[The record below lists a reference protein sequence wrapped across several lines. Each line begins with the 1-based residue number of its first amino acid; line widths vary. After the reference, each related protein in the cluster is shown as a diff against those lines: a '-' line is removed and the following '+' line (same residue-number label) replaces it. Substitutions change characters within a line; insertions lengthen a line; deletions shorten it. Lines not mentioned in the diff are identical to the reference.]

1 MENPCGGIRPYERA
15 EKTRY
20 NSVSTAM
27 RLFLCASYR
36 EGIQAAKSALG
47 EGAVMVLPAG
57 AARATAGAGETYDWY
72 AFLRALTEIAPVV
85 QPTPEMVA
93 LLGEACERTLTPESY
108 FGKVR
113 LSPRFHSAL
122 AHSLCRWSMDGLTP
136 NLLEQGAD
144 AVLQQHAA
152 LAELDDDA
160 LREEWTRKT
169 RELSQLWR
177 AWQAALTEAGL
188 IEPIRG
194 WQILLDALPAH
205 AAQPLVIA
213 GFTELTA
220 MDCAALRIL
229 DARTPIAL
237 VALHDDAHPDAY
249 RPTARLA
256 AILRAAGTPLQ
267 EVFVPPTLLAPPQM
281 TILDTPNPLYEVET
295 VAREI
300 LKLQQEGVALDEIAL
315 LVRQPDALAET
326 LAVIFARYEIPLQG
340 EVGLPLERS
349 WRVRWL
355 MDGIRLLMGVGV
367 GADWLHWLEH
377 PAHRLD
383 YATLRPL
390 HRLRR
395 HQSARSWL
403 DAALTRAEDPNL
415 HRLLQRLHEWRQG
428 LPASLPQVARRL
440 ILHLGAPT
448 QESDL
453 AELLQ
458 LVDAYARQ
466 WRRRSAPEATNLLER
481 LVSGARYTH
490 RLGTSG
496 VRLLPMEHADL
507 VETQVAFALQV
518 LEGTLPR
525 RCPDDPFLREGERNA
540 LNAAL
545 GAQGVWLPTRAD
557 AQAAEPMLFQ
567 RILHSARER
576 LYFSY
581 PRTQGGDSD
590 ALPSFYLETLKARL
604 GDAVRTRFYSLE
616 AITPAPE
623 DALHPY
629 DQSLREP
636 TPYTEPPPIL
646 RHPDHRARLADL
658 ERPFSVTEL
667 ETLLR
672 CPFEHFARYVL
683 RLRSLARELSLR
695 EVGSL
700 THATL
705 CRAVRQRPRS
715 HDPREWVQQLVE
727 HLQALLAERAPDL
740 PDWQVEVLRALAQRL
755 ARRFGWREPRYL
767 QQFGLEPH
775 ACEWAF
781 GSATDDEDERAIAE
795 PLHNQQ
801 QPRRVVYRLGN
812 GREIA
817 LCGVIDRIDLSP
829 QRDVAL
835 VLDYKLGSAPARSD
849 FLDGRAVQG
858 LLYVHA
864 VRSLMPNA
872 QVVLAYDRL
881 KAGKRVRFVP
891 NETQLVQRFNRGNWE
906 DNGCV
911 VLLTQGQWRQAENR
925 LRQLLTQA
933 IEGLR
938 HAAIAPT
945 PGDHCRRCA
954 FADLCRTAQR

>member
-1 MENPCGGIRPYERA
+1 M
-15 EKTRY
+15 
-20 NSVSTAM
+20 
-27 RLFLCASYR
+27 
-36 EGIQAAKSALG
+36 
-47 EGAVMVLPAG
+47 MVLPAG
-57 AARATAGAGETYDWY
+57 AARAMAGAGETHDWY
-72 AFLRALTEIAPVV
+72 AFLRALTGIAPVV

-93 LLGEACERTLTPESY
+93 LLGEACERTLIPASY

-122 AHSLCRWSMDGLTP
+122 AHSLCHWSMDGLTP
-136 NLLEQGAD
+136 DLLEQGAD

-169 RELSQLWR
+169 RELASLWR

-188 IEPIRG
+188 MEPIRG
-194 WQILLDALPAH
+194 WQILLDALPAR
-205 AAQPLVIA
+205 AAPPLVMA

-256 AILRAAGTPLQ
+256 AILRAADMPLQ
-267 EVFVPPTLLAPPQM
+267 EILIPAAPVAPPQM

-355 MDGIRLLMGVGV
+355 MDGVRVLMGVGV

-403 DAALTRAEDPNL
+403 DAALTRAADPNL

-440 ILHLGAPT
+440 IQHLGTPT

-453 AELLQ
+453 AEWLQ
-458 LVDAYARQ
+458 LIDAYARQ
-466 WRRRSAPEATNLLER
+466 WRRLSAPEATNLLER
-481 LVSGARYTH
+481 LVSGARSMH

-525 RCPDDPFLREGERNA
+525 RCPDDPFLREAERNA

-545 GAQGVWLPTRAD
+545 GAQGVCLPTRAD

-567 RILHSARER
+567 RILHSAREQ
-576 LYFSY
+576 LFFSY

-590 ALPSFYLETLKARL
+590 SLPSFYLETLKARL

-636 TPYTEPPPIL
+636 TPYAEPPPIL

-683 RLRSLARELSLR
+683 RLRPLVRELSLR
-695 EVGSL
+695 EVGSV

-715 HDPREWVQQLVE
+715 HDPQEWVQRLVE

-781 GSATDDEDERAIAE
+781 GSATDDEDERTIAE

-829 QRDVAL
+829 QRDLAL
-835 VLDYKLGSAPARSD
+835 VLDYKLGTAPRAKD
-849 FLDGRAVQG
+849 LTEGRAVQG

-864 VRSLMPNA
+864 VRSLLPNA

-925 LRQLLTQA
+925 LRHLLTQA
-933 IEGLR
+933 IDGLR
-938 HAAIAPT
+938 HATIAPT

>member
-1 MENPCGGIRPYERA
+1 
-15 EKTRY
+15 
-20 NSVSTAM
+20 M

-36 EGIQAAKSALG
+36 EGIQAAKSVLG
-47 EGAVMVLPAG
+47 NGAAMVLPAG
-57 AARATAGAGETYDWY
+57 AARLMTGAGETYDWY
-72 AFLRALTEIAPVV
+72 AFLRGLTGIAPIV
-85 QPTPEMVA
+85 QPSPEMVA
-93 LLGEACERTLTPESY
+93 LLGEVCERALTPHDY

-113 LSPRFHSAL
+113 RSPRFHSAL
-122 AHSLCRWSMDGLTP
+122 AHGFCRWSMDGLTP
-136 NLLEQGAD
+136 DRLEQGAQV
-144 AVLQQHAA
+144 VLEQHAA
-152 LAELDDDA
+152 LAELDDNT
-160 LREEWTRKT
+160 LRDEWAHKT
-169 RELSQLWR
+169 RELARLWR
-177 AWQAALTEAGL
+177 DWQATLTGAGL
-188 IEPIRG
+188 VEPIRS
-194 WQILLDALPAH
+194 WQLLLDALPNHH
-205 AAQPLVIA
+205 APPFLLV
-213 GFTELTA
+213 GFVELSV
-220 MDCAALRIL
+220 MDLAALRIL
-229 DARTPIAL
+229 DARTQVAM

-249 RPTARLA
+249 RPTERL
-256 AILRAAGTPLQ
+256 IRMLRAAGIPLE
-267 EVFVPPTLLAPPQM
+267 EVPLPSATAAPPQM

-300 LKLQQEGVALDEIAL
+300 LKLQRAGVALDEIAL

-326 LAVIFARYEIPLQG
+326 LAVIFARYDIPLQG

-355 MDGIRLLMGVGV
+355 MDGVRLLMGVGV

-383 YATLRPL
+383 YTTLRSL
-390 HRLRR
+390 HALRR
-395 HQSARSWL
+395 HQPARSWL
-403 DAALTRAEDPNL
+403 DAALTRAADPTL
-415 HRLLQRLHEWRQG
+415 HRLLQQLHELRQG
-428 LPASLPQVARRL
+428 LPANLPQVARRL
-440 ILHLGAPT
+440 ITLLGTPT

-453 AELLQ
+453 TEWLQ

-466 WRRRSAPEATNLLER
+466 WPRLSLADAVNLLER
-481 LVSGARYTH
+481 VVRGARYTH
-490 RLGTSG
+490 RLGNSG

-507 VETQVAFALQV
+507 VGAQVAFALQV
-518 LEGTLPR
+518 LEGVLPR
-525 RCPDDPFLREGERNA
+525 RCPDDPFLREAERNA

-545 GAQGVWLPTRAD
+545 GAQGVYLPTRAD

-567 RILHSARER
+567 RVLHTAREQ

-590 ALPSFYLETLKARL
+590 ALPSFYLETLKAQYRN
-604 GDAVRTRFYSLE
+604 AVHTRFYRLE
-616 AITPAPE
+616 DITPAPE
-623 DALHPY
+623 DALHAY
-629 DQSLREP
+629 DQSLCEP
-636 TPYTEPPPIL
+636 TAYAEPPPIL

-658 ERPFSVTEL
+658 SRPFSVTEL

-672 CPFEHFARYVL
+672 CPFEHFARYGL
-683 RLRSLARELSLR
+683 RLRPLVRELSLR

-715 HDPREWVQQLVE
+715 HNPHEWVQRLVE
-727 HLQALLAERAPDL
+727 HLQELLAERAPDL
-740 PDWQVEVLRALAQRL
+740 PDWQIAVLRALAQRL

-767 QQFGLEPH
+767 QQFGLEPR

-781 GSATDDEDERAIAE
+781 GSAVDDEDERALAE

-801 QPRRVVYRLGN
+801 QPRRVVYPLAN
-812 GREIA
+812 GQQIA

-829 QRDVAL
+829 QRDIAL
-835 VLDYKLGSAPARSD
+835 VLDYKLGSAPSSTD
-849 FLDGRAVQG
+849 FREGRVVQG

-864 VRSLMPNA
+864 VRNFLPNA

-891 NETQLVQRFNRGNWE
+891 HTTQLVQRFKKDDWE
-906 DNGCV
+906 DNGCCV
-911 VLLTQGQWRQAENR
+911 PIPTNQWRQAEGK

-938 HAAIAPT
+938 QAQIAPT

-954 FADLCRTAQR
+954 FADLCRMAQR

>member
-1 MENPCGGIRPYERA
+1 
-15 EKTRY
+15 
-20 NSVSTAM
+20 
-27 RLFLCASYR
+27 
-36 EGIQAAKSALG
+36 
-47 EGAVMVLPAG
+47 
-57 AARATAGAGETYDWY
+57 
-72 AFLRALTEIAPVV
+72 
-85 QPTPEMVA
+85 
-93 LLGEACERTLTPESY
+93 
-108 FGKVR
+108 
-113 LSPRFHSAL
+113 
-122 AHSLCRWSMDGLTP
+122 
-136 NLLEQGAD
+136 
-144 AVLQQHAA
+144 
-152 LAELDDDA
+152 
-160 LREEWTRKT
+160 
-169 RELSQLWR
+169 
-177 AWQAALTEAGL
+177 
-188 IEPIRG
+188 
-194 WQILLDALPAH
+194 
-205 AAQPLVIA
+205 
-213 GFTELTA
+213 
-220 MDCAALRIL
+220 
-229 DARTPIAL
+229 
-237 VALHDDAHPDAY
+237 
-249 RPTARLA
+249 
-256 AILRAAGTPLQ
+256 
-267 EVFVPPTLLAPPQM
+267 
-281 TILDTPNPLYEVET
+281 
-295 VAREI
+295 
-300 LKLQQEGVALDEIAL
+300 
-315 LVRQPDALAET
+315 
-326 LAVIFARYEIPLQG
+326 
-340 EVGLPLERS
+340 
-349 WRVRWL
+349 
-355 MDGIRLLMGVGV
+355 
-367 GADWLHWLEH
+367 
-377 PAHRLD
+377 
-383 YATLRPL
+383 
-390 HRLRR
+390 
-395 HQSARSWL
+395 
-403 DAALTRAEDPNL
+403 LTRAEDPNL

-453 AELLQ
+453 AEWLQ

-466 WRRRSAPEATNLLER
+466 WRRRGATEATNLLER

-604 GDAVRTRFYSLE
+604 GDAVRTRFHSLE

-646 RHPDHRARLADL
+646 RHPDHRVRLADL
-658 ERPFSVTEL
+658 DRPFSVTEL

-683 RLRSLARELSLR
+683 RLRPLARELSLR

-705 CRAVRQRPRS
+705 CRAVRQRPHS

-864 VRSLMPNA
+864 VRSLLPNA

-891 NETQLVQRFNRGNWE
+891 NTTPLVQRFNRGNWE

>member
-1 MENPCGGIRPYERA
+1 
-15 EKTRY
+15 
-20 NSVSTAM
+20 M
-27 RLFLCASYR
+27 RLFVCASYR
-36 EGIQAAKSALG
+36 EGIETAKRALG
-47 EGAVMVLPAG
+47 SEATTVLPAG
-57 AARATAGAGETYDWY
+57 AARVMAGACETYDWY
-72 AFLRALTEIAPVV
+72 AFLRGLTGIAPIV
-85 QPTPEMVA
+85 QPSPEMVA
-93 LLGEACERTLTPESY
+93 LLGEVCERALTPDSY

-122 AHSLCRWSMDGLTP
+122 AHSFCRWSMDGLTP
-136 NLLEQGAD
+136 DRLEQGAD
-144 AVLQQHAA
+144 AVQQQHTA
-152 LAELDDDA
+152 LDELDDDA

-169 RELSQLWR
+169 RELARLWR
-177 AWQAALTEAGL
+177 EWQAALTEAGL
-188 IEPIRG
+188 MEPIRG

-205 AAQPLVIA
+205 AAPPLVMA
-213 GFTELTA
+213 GFTELSV
-220 MDCAALRIL
+220 MDIAALRLL
-229 DARTPIAL
+229 DARTQIAL
-237 VALHDDAHPDAY
+237 EDTTVPVAV
-249 RPTARLA
+249 A
-256 AILRAAGTPLQ
+256 APL
-267 EVFVPPTLLAPPQM
+267 PM

-395 HQSARSWL
+395 CQSARSWL

-453 AELLQ
+453 AEWLQ

-466 WRRRSAPEATNLLER
+466 WRRRGATEATNLLER

-567 RILHSARER
+567 RILHAARER

-604 GDAVRTRFYSLE
+604 GDAVRTRFHSLE

-646 RHPDHRARLADL
+646 RHPDHRVRLADL
-658 ERPFSVTEL
+658 DRPFSVTEL

-683 RLRSLARELSLR
+683 RLRPLARELSLR

-705 CRAVRQRPRS
+705 CRAVRQRPHS
-715 HDPREWVQQLVE
+715 HDPHEWVQRLVE

-954 FADLCRTAQR
+954 FADLCRAAQR

>member
-1 MENPCGGIRPYERA
+1 
-15 EKTRY
+15 
-20 NSVSTAM
+20 M

-36 EGIQAAKSALG
+36 EGIQAAKSALS

-72 AFLRALTEIAPVV
+72 AFLRALTGIAPVV

-136 NLLEQGAD
+136 DLLEQGTD

-169 RELSQLWR
+169 RELAQLWR

-188 IEPIRG
+188 MEPIRG

-205 AAQPLVIA
+205 AAQPLVMA

-256 AILRAAGTPLQ
+256 AILRAAGMPLQ
-267 EVFVPPTLLAPPQM
+267 EVFVPPAPLAFPQM

-300 LKLQQEGVALDEIAL
+300 LKLQHEGVALDEIAL

-453 AELLQ
+453 AEWLQ

-466 WRRRSAPEATNLLER
+466 WRRRGATEATNLLER

-567 RILHSARER
+567 RILHAARER

-604 GDAVRTRFYSLE
+604 GDAVRTRFHSLE

-646 RHPDHRARLADL
+646 RHPDHRVRLADL

-683 RLRSLARELSLR
+683 RLRPLARELSLR

-705 CRAVRQRPRS
+705 CRAVRQRPHS

-795 PLHNQQ
+795 PLHNQR

-891 NETQLVQRFNRGNWE
+891 NTTPLVQRFNRGNWE

-911 VLLTQGQWRQAENR
+911 VLLSQGQWRQAENR

-933 IEGLR
+933 IDGLR

-954 FADLCRTAQR
+954 FADLCRAAQR

>member
-1 MENPCGGIRPYERA
+1 
-15 EKTRY
+15 
-20 NSVSTAM
+20 M

-72 AFLRALTEIAPVV
+72 AFLRALTGIAPVV

-93 LLGEACERTLTPESY
+93 LLGEACERTLIPESY

-136 NLLEQGAD
+136 DLLEHGAD
-144 AVLQQHAA
+144 AVLQQHSA

-169 RELSQLWR
+169 RELAQLWR

-188 IEPIRG
+188 MEPIRG

-205 AAQPLVIA
+205 AAPPLVMA

-256 AILRAAGTPLQ
+256 AILRAAGMPLQ
-267 EVFVPPTLLAPPQM
+267 EVFVPPAPLAFPQM
-281 TILDTPNPLYEVET
+281 AILDTPNPLYEVET

-383 YATLRPL
+383 YETLRPL
-390 HRLRR
+390 HRLHR

-453 AELLQ
+453 AEWLQ

-466 WRRRSAPEATNLLER
+466 WRRRGATEATNLLER

-567 RILHSARER
+567 RILHAARER

-604 GDAVRTRFYSLE
+604 GDAVRTRFHSLE

-636 TPYTEPPPIL
+636 TPYAEPPPIL
-646 RHPDHRARLADL
+646 RHPDHRVRLADL

-683 RLRSLARELSLR
+683 RLRPLARELSLR

-795 PLHNQQ
+795 PLHNQR

-864 VRSLMPNA
+864 VRSLLPNA

-891 NETQLVQRFNRGNWE
+891 NTTPLVQRFNRGNWE

-925 LRQLLTQA
+925 LRQLLTQV

>member
-1 MENPCGGIRPYERA
+1 
-15 EKTRY
+15 
-20 NSVSTAM
+20 M

-72 AFLRALTEIAPVV
+72 AFLRALTGIAPVV

-136 NLLEQGAD
+136 DLLEQGTD

-169 RELSQLWR
+169 RELAQLWR

-188 IEPIRG
+188 MEPIRG

-205 AAQPLVIA
+205 AAPPLVMA

-256 AILRAAGTPLQ
+256 AMLRAAGMPLQ
-267 EVFVPPTLLAPPQM
+267 EVFIPPTPLAPPQM

-466 WRRRSAPEATNLLER
+466 WRRRGATEATNLLER

-567 RILHSARER
+567 RILHAARER

-604 GDAVRTRFYSLE
+604 GDAVRTRFHSLE

-658 ERPFSVTEL
+658 DRPFSVTEL

-683 RLRSLARELSLR
+683 RLRPLARELSLH

>member
-1 MENPCGGIRPYERA
+1 
-15 EKTRY
+15 
-20 NSVSTAM
+20 M
-27 RLFLCASYR
+27 RLFVCASYR
-36 EGIQAAKSALG
+36 EGIETAKRALG
-47 EGAVMVLPAG
+47 SEATTVLPAG
-57 AARATAGAGETYDWY
+57 AARVMAGACETYDWY
-72 AFLRALTEIAPVV
+72 AFLRGLTGIAPIV
-85 QPTPEMVA
+85 QPSPEMVA
-93 LLGEACERTLTPESY
+93 LLGEVCERALTPGSY

-122 AHSLCRWSMDGLTP
+122 AHSFCRWSMDGLTP
-136 NLLEQGAD
+136 DRLEQGAD
-144 AVLQQHAA
+144 AVQQQHTA
-152 LAELDDDA
+152 LDELDDDA
-160 LREEWTRKT
+160 LRDEWTRKT
-169 RELSQLWR
+169 RELARLWR
-177 AWQAALTEAGL
+177 EWHATLTDAGL
-188 IEPIRG
+188 MEPIRG
-194 WQILLDALPAH
+194 WQALLDALPSCAP
-205 AAQPLVIA
+205 PLVMA
-213 GFTELTA
+213 GFTELSV
-220 MDCAALRIL
+220 MDIAALRLL
-229 DARTPIAL
+229 DARTQIAL
-237 VALHDDAHPDAY
+237 VALHDDEQPDAY

-256 AILRAAGTPLQ
+256 AMLRAADMPLQ
-267 EVFVPPTLLAPPQM
+267 EVFVPPAPLAPPQM

-300 LKLQQEGVALDEIAL
+300 LKLQRAGVALDEIAL

-326 LAVIFARYEIPLQG
+326 LEVIFARYEIGLQG

-349 WRVRWL
+349 WRIRWL

-395 HQSARSWL
+395 CQSARSWL

-453 AELLQ
+453 AEWLQ

-481 LVSGARYTH
+481 LVSGARYTY

-545 GAQGVWLPTRAD
+545 GAQGVYLPTRAD

-567 RILHSARER
+567 RILHTARER
-576 LYFSY
+576 LFFSY

-616 AITPAPE
+616 SITPAPN

-629 DQSLREP
+629 DQSLCEP
-636 TPYTEPPPIL
+636 TPYAEPAPIL
-646 RHPDHRARLADL
+646 RNPDYRARLADL
-658 ERPFSVTEL
+658 GRLFSVTEL

-683 RLRSLARELSLR
+683 RLRPLARELSLR

-705 CRAVRQRPRS
+705 CRAVRQRPHS
-715 HDPREWVQQLVE
+715 HDPHEWVQRLVG
-727 HLQALLAERAPDL
+727 HLQALLAEHAPDL
-740 PDWQVEVLRALAQRL
+740 PDWQVAVLRALAQRL

-767 QQFGLEPH
+767 QQFGLQPH

-781 GSATDDEDERAIAE
+781 GGEVDDEDERAIAE

-829 QRDVAL
+829 QRDIAL
-835 VLDYKLGSAPARSD
+835 VLDYKLGSAPSSAD
-849 FLDGRAVQG
+849 FREGRVVQG

-864 VRSLMPNA
+864 VRSILREGT
-872 QVVLAYDRL
+872 QIVLAYDRL
-881 KAGKRVRFVP
+881 KAGTRVRFVP
-891 NETQLVQRFNRGNWE
+891 NNTQLVQRFSRGDWE
-906 DNGCV
+906 DGGCMAP
-911 VLLTQGQWRQAENR
+911 LSQGQWRQAENR
-925 LRQLLTQA
+925 LRQRLTQA

-938 HAAIAPT
+938 QAQIAPT

-954 FADLCRTAQR
+954 FADLCRMAQR

>member
-1 MENPCGGIRPYERA
+1 
-15 EKTRY
+15 
-20 NSVSTAM
+20 M

-72 AFLRALTEIAPVV
+72 AFLRALTGIAPVV

-93 LLGEACERTLTPESY
+93 LLGEACERTLIPESY

-136 NLLEQGAD
+136 DLLEHGAD

-169 RELSQLWR
+169 RELAQLWR

-188 IEPIRG
+188 MEPIRG

-205 AAQPLVIA
+205 AAPPLVMA

-256 AILRAAGTPLQ
+256 ATLRAAGMPLQ
-267 EVFVPPTLLAPPQM
+267 EVFVPPAPLAFPQM
-281 TILDTPNPLYEVET
+281 AILDTPNPLYEVET

-383 YATLRPL
+383 YETLRPL
-390 HRLRR
+390 HRLHR

-458 LVDAYARQ
+458 LVDAYACQ
-466 WRRRSAPEATNLLER
+466 WRRRGATEATNLLER

-567 RILHSARER
+567 RILHAARER

-604 GDAVRTRFYSLE
+604 GDAVRTRFHSLE

-646 RHPDHRARLADL
+646 RHPDHRVRLADL

-683 RLRSLARELSLR
+683 RLRPLARELSLR

-795 PLHNQQ
+795 PLHNQR

>member
-1 MENPCGGIRPYERA
+1 
-15 EKTRY
+15 
-20 NSVSTAM
+20 M

-47 EGAVMVLPAG
+47 EGAMMVLPAG

-72 AFLRALTEIAPVV
+72 AFLRALTGIAPVV

-136 NLLEQGAD
+136 DLLEQGAD

-169 RELSQLWR
+169 RELAQLWR

-188 IEPIRG
+188 MEPIRG

-205 AAQPLVIA
+205 AAPPLVMA

-256 AILRAAGTPLQ
+256 AMLRAAGMPLQ
-267 EVFVPPTLLAPPQM
+267 EVFIPPTPLAPPQM

-453 AELLQ
+453 AEWLQ

-466 WRRRSAPEATNLLER
+466 WRRRGATEATNLLER

-567 RILHSARER
+567 RILHAARER

-604 GDAVRTRFYSLE
+604 GDAVRTRFHSLE

-646 RHPDHRARLADL
+646 RHPDHRVRLADL
-658 ERPFSVTEL
+658 DRPFSVTEL

-683 RLRSLARELSLR
+683 RLRPLARELSLR

-705 CRAVRQRPRS
+705 CRAVRQRPHS
-715 HDPREWVQQLVE
+715 HDPHEWVQQLVE

-795 PLHNQQ
+795 PLHNQR

-864 VRSLMPNA
+864 VRSLLPNA

-881 KAGKRVRFVP
+881 KAGKRVRFAP

-954 FADLCRTAQR
+954 FADLCRAALR

>member
-1 MENPCGGIRPYERA
+1 
-15 EKTRY
+15 
-20 NSVSTAM
+20 M

-72 AFLRALTEIAPVV
+72 AFLRALTGIAPVV

-136 NLLEQGAD
+136 DLLEQGAD

-169 RELSQLWR
+169 RELAQLWR

-188 IEPIRG
+188 MEPIRG

-205 AAQPLVIA
+205 AAPPLVMA

-256 AILRAAGTPLQ
+256 AILRAAGMPLQ
-267 EVFVPPTLLAPPQM
+267 EVFVPPAPLAFPQM
-281 TILDTPNPLYEVET
+281 AILDTPNPLYEVET

-395 HQSARSWL
+395 CQSARSWL

-453 AELLQ
+453 AEWLQ

-466 WRRRSAPEATNLLER
+466 WRRRGATEATNLLER

-567 RILHSARER
+567 RILHAARER

-604 GDAVRTRFYSLE
+604 GDAVRTRFHSLE

-646 RHPDHRARLADL
+646 RHPDHRVRLADL

-683 RLRSLARELSLR
+683 RLRPLARELSLR

-705 CRAVRQRPRS
+705 CRAVRQRPHS
-715 HDPREWVQQLVE
+715 HDPHEWVQQLVE

-767 QQFGLEPH
+767 QQFVLEPH

-795 PLHNQQ
+795 PLHNQR

-864 VRSLMPNA
+864 VRSLLPNA

>member
-1 MENPCGGIRPYERA
+1 
-15 EKTRY
+15 
-20 NSVSTAM
+20 M
-27 RLFLCASYR
+27 RLFVCASYR
-36 EGIQAAKSALG
+36 EGIETAKRALG
-47 EGAVMVLPAG
+47 SEATTVLPAG
-57 AARATAGAGETYDWY
+57 AARVMAGACETYDWY
-72 AFLRALTEIAPVV
+72 AFLRGLTGIAPIV
-85 QPTPEMVA
+85 QPSPEMVA
-93 LLGEACERTLTPESY
+93 LLGEVCERALTPGSY

-122 AHSLCRWSMDGLTP
+122 AHSFCRWSMDGLTP
-136 NLLEQGAD
+136 NRLEQGAD
-144 AVLQQHAA
+144 AAQQQHTA

-169 RELSQLWR
+169 RELARLWR
-177 AWQAALTEAGL
+177 EWHATLTDAGL
-188 IEPIRG
+188 MEPIRG
-194 WQILLDALPAH
+194 WQALLDALPSCAP
-205 AAQPLVIA
+205 PLVMA
-213 GFTELTA
+213 GFTELSV
-220 MDCAALRIL
+220 MDIAALRIL
-229 DARTPIAL
+229 DARTQIAL
-237 VALHDDAHPDAY
+237 VALHDDEQPDAY
-249 RPTARLA
+249 RPTERL
-256 AILRAAGTPLQ
+256 IRMLRAAGIPLE
-267 EVFVPPTLLAPPQM
+267 EVPLLSATAAPPQI

-300 LKLQQEGVALDEIAL
+300 LKLQRAGVALDEIAL

-326 LAVIFARYEIPLQG
+326 LAVVFARYDIPLQG

-349 WRVRWL
+349 WRIRWL

-395 HQSARSWL
+395 HQPARSWL
-403 DAALTRAEDPNL
+403 NAALTRAVDPDLN
-415 HRLLQRLHEWRQG
+415 RLLRQLREMRQG
-428 LPASLPQVARRL
+428 LLASLPQVARRL
-440 ILHLGAPT
+440 IVLLGAPT
-448 QESDL
+448 QETDL
-453 AELLQ
+453 AEWLQ
-458 LVDAYARQ
+458 LIDAYARRWQ
-466 WRRRSAPEATNLLER
+466 QLGLADAITLLER
-481 LVSGARYTH
+481 LVSGARYTY
-490 RLGTSG
+490 RLGDSG

-507 VETQVAFALQV
+507 VETQVAFALQL
-518 LEGTLPR
+518 LEGVLPR
-525 RCPDDPFLREGERNA
+525 RCPDDPFLREVERHA

-545 GAQGVWLPTRAD
+545 GAQGVYLPTRAD

-567 RILHSARER
+567 RILHTARER
-576 LYFSY
+576 LFFSY

-616 AITPAPE
+616 SITPAPN

-629 DQSLREP
+629 DQSLCEP
-636 TPYTEPPPIL
+636 TPYAEPAPIL
-646 RHPDHRARLADL
+646 RNPDYRARLADL
-658 ERPFSVTEL
+658 GRLFSVTEL
-667 ETLLR
+667 ETLVR

-683 RLRSLARELSLR
+683 RLRPLVRELSLR

-705 CRAVRQRPRS
+705 CRAVRSRPHN
-715 HDPREWVQQLVE
+715 HDPHEWVQRLTEQ
-727 HLQALLAERAPDL
+727 LQALLTARAPDL
-740 PDWQVEVLRALAQRL
+740 PDWQVAVLRALAQRL

-781 GSATDDEDERAIAE
+781 GGQVDDEDERALAE

-801 QPRRVVYRLGN
+801 QPRSVVYPLAN
-812 GREIA
+812 GQQIA

-829 QRDVAL
+829 QRDIAL
-835 VLDYKLGSAPARSD
+835 VLDYKLGSAPSSAD
-849 FLDGRAVQG
+849 FREGRVVQG

-864 VRSLMPNA
+864 VRSILREGT
-872 QVVLAYDRL
+872 QIVLAYDRL

-891 NETQLVQRFNRGNWE
+891 HTTPLVQRFKKDDWE

-911 VLLTQGQWRQAENR
+911 YTLSQGQWRQAEGK

-933 IEGLR
+933 IEGMR
-938 HAAIAPT
+938 QAQITPT

-954 FADLCRTAQR
+954 FTDLCRMAQR

>member
-1 MENPCGGIRPYERA
+1 
-15 EKTRY
+15 
-20 NSVSTAM
+20 M

-72 AFLRALTEIAPVV
+72 AFLRALTGIAPVV

-108 FGKVR
+108 FGKER

-136 NLLEQGAD
+136 DLLEQGAD

-169 RELSQLWR
+169 RELAQLWR

-188 IEPIRG
+188 MEPIRG

-205 AAQPLVIA
+205 AAPPLVMA

-249 RPTARLA
+249 RPTARVA
-256 AILRAAGTPLQ
+256 AMLRAAGMPLQ
-267 EVFVPPTLLAPPQM
+267 EVFIPPTPLAPPQM

-300 LKLQQEGVALDEIAL
+300 LKLQQEGVARDEIAL

-453 AELLQ
+453 AEWLQ

-466 WRRRSAPEATNLLER
+466 WRRRGATEATNLLER

-567 RILHSARER
+567 RILHAARER

-604 GDAVRTRFYSLE
+604 GDAVRTRFHSLE

-646 RHPDHRARLADL
+646 RHPDHRVRLADL
-658 ERPFSVTEL
+658 DRPFSVTEL

-683 RLRSLARELSLR
+683 RLRPLARELSLR

-715 HDPREWVQQLVE
+715 HDPREWVQRLVE

>member
-1 MENPCGGIRPYERA
+1 
-15 EKTRY
+15 
-20 NSVSTAM
+20 M

-36 EGIQAAKSALG
+36 EGIEAAKAALG
-47 EGAVMVLPAG
+47 NGATIVLPAG
-57 AARATAGAGETYDWY
+57 AARLMASGDEAHDWY
-72 AFLRALTEIAPVV
+72 TFLRGLTMRNAPIV
-85 QPTPEMVA
+85 QPSPEMVA
-93 LLGEACERTLTPESY
+93 LLGEVCERALTPHDY

-113 LSPRFHSAL
+113 RSPRFHNAL
-122 AHSLCRWSMDGLTP
+122 AHSFCRWSMDGLTP
-136 NLLEQGAD
+136 DRLEQGAQV
-144 AVLQQHAA
+144 VLEQHAA
-152 LAELDDDA
+152 LAELDDNT
-160 LREEWTRKT
+160 LRDEWAHKT
-169 RELSQLWR
+169 RELARLWR
-177 AWQAALTEAGL
+177 DWQATLTGAGL
-188 IEPIRG
+188 VEPIRS
-194 WQILLDALPAH
+194 WQLLLDALPNHH
-205 AAQPLVIA
+205 APPFLLV
-213 GFTELTA
+213 GFVELSV
-220 MDCAALRIL
+220 MDLAALRIL
-229 DARTPIAL
+229 DARTQVAM

-249 RPTARLA
+249 RPTERL
-256 AILRAAGTPLQ
+256 IRMLRAAGIPLE
-267 EVFVPPTLLAPPQM
+267 EVPLPSATAAPPQM

-300 LKLQQEGVALDEIAL
+300 LKLQRAGVALDEIAL

-326 LAVIFARYEIPLQG
+326 LAVIFARYDIPLQG

-355 MDGIRLLMGVGV
+355 MDGVRLLMGVGV

-383 YATLRPL
+383 YTTLRSL
-390 HRLRR
+390 HALRR
-395 HQSARSWL
+395 HQPARSWL
-403 DAALTRAEDPNL
+403 DAALTRAADPTL
-415 HRLLQRLHEWRQG
+415 HRLLQQLHELRQG
-428 LPASLPQVARRL
+428 LPANLPQVARRL
-440 ILHLGAPT
+440 ITLLGTPT

-453 AELLQ
+453 TEWLQ

-466 WRRRSAPEATNLLER
+466 WPRLSLADAVNLLER
-481 LVSGARYTH
+481 VVRGARYTH
-490 RLGTSG
+490 RLGNSG

-507 VETQVAFALQV
+507 VGAQVAFALQV
-518 LEGTLPR
+518 LEGVLPR
-525 RCPDDPFLREGERNA
+525 RCPDDPFLREAERNA

-545 GAQGVWLPTRAD
+545 GAQGVYLPTRAD

-567 RILHSARER
+567 RVLHTAREQ

-590 ALPSFYLETLKARL
+590 ALPSFYLETLKAQYRN
-604 GDAVRTRFYSLE
+604 AVRTRFYRLE
-616 AITPAPE
+616 DITPAPE
-623 DALHPY
+623 DALHAY
-629 DQSLREP
+629 DQSLCEP
-636 TPYTEPPPIL
+636 TAYAEPPPIL
-646 RHPDHRARLADL
+646 RHPDHRTRLADL
-658 ERPFSVTEL
+658 SRPFSVTEL

-672 CPFEHFARYVL
+672 CPFEHFARYGL
-683 RLRSLARELSLR
+683 RLRPLVRELSLR

-715 HDPREWVQQLVE
+715 HDPHEWVQRLVE
-727 HLQALLAERAPDL
+727 HLQELLAERAPDL
-740 PDWQVEVLRALAQRL
+740 PDWQIAVLRALAQRL

-767 QQFGLEPH
+767 QQFGLEPR

-781 GSATDDEDERAIAE
+781 GSAVDDEDERALAE

-801 QPRRVVYRLGN
+801 QPRRVVYPLAN
-812 GREIA
+812 GQQIA

-829 QRDVAL
+829 QRDIAL
-835 VLDYKLGSAPARSD
+835 VLDYKLGSAPSSTD
-849 FLDGRAVQG
+849 FREGRVVQG

-864 VRSLMPNA
+864 VRSFLPNA

-891 NETQLVQRFNRGNWE
+891 HTTQLVQRFNKANWE
-906 DNGCV
+906 DNDCCV
-911 VLLTQGQWRQAENR
+911 PIPTNQWRQAEGK

-938 HAAIAPT
+938 QAQIAPT

-954 FADLCRTAQR
+954 FADLCRMAQR

>member
-1 MENPCGGIRPYERA
+1 
-15 EKTRY
+15 
-20 NSVSTAM
+20 M

-72 AFLRALTEIAPVV
+72 AFLRALTGIAPVV

-108 FGKVR
+108 FGKER
-113 LSPRFHSAL
+113 LSPRSHSAL

-136 NLLEQGAD
+136 DLLEQGAD

-169 RELSQLWR
+169 RELAQLWR

-188 IEPIRG
+188 MEPIRG

-205 AAQPLVIA
+205 AAPPLVMA

-249 RPTARLA
+249 RPTARVA
-256 AILRAAGTPLQ
+256 AMLRAAGMPLQ
-267 EVFVPPTLLAPPQM
+267 EVFIPPTPLAPPQM

-300 LKLQQEGVALDEIAL
+300 LKLQQEGVARDEIAL

-453 AELLQ
+453 AEWLQ

-466 WRRRSAPEATNLLER
+466 WRRRGATEATNLLER

-567 RILHSARER
+567 RILHAARER

-604 GDAVRTRFYSLE
+604 GDAVRTRFHSLE

-646 RHPDHRARLADL
+646 RHPDHRVRLADL
-658 ERPFSVTEL
+658 DRPFSVTEL

-683 RLRSLARELSLR
+683 RLRPLARELSLR

-715 HDPREWVQQLVE
+715 HDPREWVQRLVE

>member
-20 NSVSTAM
+20 NTASTAM

-72 AFLRALTEIAPVV
+72 AFLRALTGIAPVV

-136 NLLEQGAD
+136 DLLEQGAD

-169 RELSQLWR
+169 RELAQLWR

-188 IEPIRG
+188 MEPIRG

-205 AAQPLVIA
+205 AAPPLVMA

-249 RPTARLA
+249 RPTVRLA
-256 AILRAAGTPLQ
+256 AILPAAGMPLQ
-267 EVFVPPTLLAPPQM
+267 EVFVPPAPLAPPQM
-281 TILDTPNPLYEVET
+281 AILDTPNPLYEVET

-300 LKLQQEGVALDEIAL
+300 LKLQQEGVALYEIAL

-349 WRVRWL
+349 RRVRWL

-377 PAHRLD
+377 PAHQLD

-453 AELLQ
+453 AEWLQ

-466 WRRRSAPEATNLLER
+466 WRRRGATEATNLLER

-604 GDAVRTRFYSLE
+604 GDAVRTRFHSLE

-646 RHPDHRARLADL
+646 RHPDHRVRLADL

-683 RLRSLARELSLR
+683 RLRPLARELSLR

-715 HDPREWVQQLVE
+715 HDPHEWVQRLVE

>member
-1 MENPCGGIRPYERA
+1 
-15 EKTRY
+15 
-20 NSVSTAM
+20 M

-72 AFLRALTEIAPVV
+72 AFLRALTGIAPVV

-108 FGKVR
+108 FGKER

-136 NLLEQGAD
+136 DLLEQGAD

-169 RELSQLWR
+169 RELAQLWR

-188 IEPIRG
+188 MEPIRG

-205 AAQPLVIA
+205 AAPPLVMA

-249 RPTARLA
+249 RPTARVA
-256 AILRAAGTPLQ
+256 AMLRAAGMPLQ
-267 EVFVPPTLLAPPQM
+267 EVFIPPTPLAPPQM

-300 LKLQQEGVALDEIAL
+300 LKLQQEGVARDEIAL

-453 AELLQ
+453 AEWLQ

-466 WRRRSAPEATNLLER
+466 WRRRGATEATNLLER

-567 RILHSARER
+567 RILHAARER

-604 GDAVRTRFYSLE
+604 GDAVRTRFHSLE

-646 RHPDHRARLADL
+646 RHPDHRVRLADL
-658 ERPFSVTEL
+658 DRPFSVTEL

-683 RLRSLARELSLR
+683 RLRLLARELSLR

-705 CRAVRQRPRS
+705 CRAVRQRPHS
-715 HDPREWVQQLVE
+715 HDPHEWVQRLVE

-954 FADLCRTAQR
+954 FADLCRAAQR

>member
-1 MENPCGGIRPYERA
+1 
-15 EKTRY
+15 
-20 NSVSTAM
+20 
-27 RLFLCASYR
+27 
-36 EGIQAAKSALG
+36 
-47 EGAVMVLPAG
+47 MVLPAG
-57 AARATAGAGETYDWY
+57 AARATAGAGETYDWH
-72 AFLRALTEIAPVV
+72 AFLRALTGIAPVV

-93 LLGEACERTLTPESY
+93 LLGEACERTLTPHCY

-122 AHSLCRWSMDGLTP
+122 AHSLCHWSMDGLTP
-136 NLLEQGAD
+136 DLLEQGAD
-144 AVLQQHAA
+144 AVLHQHAA

-169 RELSQLWR
+169 RELAQLWR
-177 AWQAALTEAGL
+177 AWQAALTVAVPM
-188 IEPIRG
+188 EPMRG
-194 WQILLDALPAH
+194 WQTLLNTLPAH
-205 AAQPLVIA
+205 AAPPLVMA

-249 RPTARLA
+249 RPTARLKA
-256 AILRAAGTPLQ
+256 MLRAASIPLQ
-267 EVFVPPTLLAPPQM
+267 EVLVPPAPLAPPQM

-355 MDGIRLLMGVGV
+355 MDGVRVLMGVGV

-403 DAALTRAEDPNL
+403 DAALSRAADPNL

-453 AELLQ
+453 AEWLQ
-458 LVDAYARQ
+458 LVDAYATQ
-466 WRRRSAPEATNLLER
+466 WRRRGATEATNLLER

-507 VETQVAFALQV
+507 VETRVAFALQV

-545 GAQGVWLPTRAD
+545 GAQGVCLPTRAD

-567 RILHSARER
+567 RILHAARER

-604 GDAVRTRFYSLE
+604 GNAVRTRFFSLE
-616 AITPAPE
+616 AITPAPD

-636 TPYTEPPPIL
+636 TPYAEPPPIL
-646 RHPDHRARLADL
+646 RHPDHRAQLADL

-683 RLRSLARELSLR
+683 RLRPLVRELSLR

-715 HDPREWVQQLVE
+715 HDAHEWVQRLVE

-801 QPRRVVYRLGN
+801 QPRRVIYQLGN

-835 VLDYKLGSAPARSD
+835 VLDYKLGAAPRD
-849 FLDGRAVQG
+849 KDIKEGRAVQG

-864 VRSLMPNA
+864 VRSLLPNA

-891 NETQLVQRFNRGNWE
+891 NTTPLVQRFNRGNWE

-911 VLLTQGQWRQAENR
+911 VLLSQSQWRQAEDR

-933 IEGLR
+933 IDGLR

-954 FADLCRTAQR
+954 FADLCRAAQR

>member
-1 MENPCGGIRPYERA
+1 MLGNG
-15 EKTRY
+15 
-20 NSVSTAM
+20 
-27 RLFLCASYR
+27 
-36 EGIQAAKSALG
+36 AA
-47 EGAVMVLPAG
+47 MVLPAG
-57 AARATAGAGETYDWY
+57 AARLMTGAGETYDWY
-72 AFLRALTEIAPVV
+72 AFLRALTGIAPVV

-93 LLGEACERTLTPESY
+93 LLGEVCERTLTPESY

-113 LSPRFHSAL
+113 RSPRFHSAL
-122 AHSLCRWSMDGLTP
+122 AHGFCRWSMDGLTP
-136 NLLEQGAD
+136 DRLEQGAQV
-144 AVLQQHAA
+144 VLEQHAA
-152 LAELDDDA
+152 LAELDDDT

-169 RELSQLWR
+169 RELAQLWHE
-177 AWQAALTEAGL
+177 WQAALTEAGL
-188 IEPIRG
+188 MEPIRG

-205 AAQPLVIA
+205 AAPPLVMA
-213 GFTELTA
+213 GFTELSVL
-220 MDCAALRIL
+220 DIAALRIL

-237 VALHDDAHPDAY
+237 VALHNDAHPNAY
-249 RPTARLA
+249 RPTERL
-256 AILRAAGTPLQ
+256 IRMLRAAGIPLE
-267 EVFVPPTLLAPPQM
+267 EVPLLSATAAPPQI

-300 LKLQQEGVALDEIAL
+300 LKLQRAGVALDEIAL

-326 LAVIFARYEIPLQG
+326 LAVVFARYDIPLQG

-349 WRVRWL
+349 WRIRWL

-395 HQSARSWL
+395 HQPARSWL
-403 DAALTRAEDPNL
+403 DAALTRAVDPDLN
-415 HRLLQRLHEWRQG
+415 RLLQQLREMRQG

-440 ILHLGAPT
+440 IVLLGAPM
-448 QESDL
+448 QENDL
-453 AELLQ
+453 AEWLQ
-458 LVDAYARQ
+458 LIDAYARQ
-466 WRRRSAPEATNLLER
+466 WRQLNLADAVNLLER
-481 LVSGARYTH
+481 LVSSARYPH
-490 RLGTSG
+490 RLGDSG

-525 RCPDDPFLREGERNA
+525 RCPDDPFLREVERHA
-540 LNAAL
+540 LNEAL
-545 GAQGVWLPTRAD
+545 MAEGVYLPTRAD

-567 RILHSARER
+567 RVLHTAREQ

-590 ALPSFYLETLKARL
+590 ALPSFYLETLKARYRN
-604 GDAVRTRFYSLE
+604 AVHTRFYRLE
-616 AITPAPE
+616 DITPAPD
-623 DALHPY
+623 DALHAY
-629 DQSLREP
+629 DQSLCEP
-636 TPYTEPPPIL
+636 TPYAEPPPIL

-658 ERPFSVTEL
+658 SRPFSVTEL

-672 CPFEHFARYVL
+672 CPFEHFARYGL
-683 RLRSLARELSLR
+683 RLRPLVRELSLR

-705 CRAVRQRPRS
+705 CRAVRQRPHS
-715 HDPREWVQQLVE
+715 YDPHEWVQRLVE
-727 HLQALLAERAPDL
+727 HLQELLAERAPDL
-740 PDWQVEVLRALAQRL
+740 PDWQVAVLRALAQRL
-755 ARRFGWREPRYL
+755 ARRFGWREPQYL
-767 QQFGLEPH
+767 QQFGLEPR

-795 PLHNQQ
+795 PLHNQH
-801 QPRRVVYRLGN
+801 QPRRVVYPLAN
-812 GREIA
+812 GQQIA

-835 VLDYKLGSAPARSD
+835 VLDYKLGSAPRKED
-849 FLDGRAVQG
+849 LKEGRAVQG
-858 LLYVHA
+858 LLYLHA
-864 VRSLMPNA
+864 VRTMLPNA

-891 NETQLVQRFNRGNWE
+891 NTTQLVQRFSRSNWE
-906 DNGCV
+906 DSSTV
-911 VLLTQGQWRQAENR
+911 VLLSPHQWRQAEES
-925 LRQLLTQA
+925 LRRLLTQA

-938 HAAIAPT
+938 HAQIAPT

-954 FADLCRTAQR
+954 FADLCRMAQR

>member
-1 MENPCGGIRPYERA
+1 
-15 EKTRY
+15 
-20 NSVSTAM
+20 M
-27 RLFLCASYR
+27 RLFVCASYR
-36 EGIQAAKSALG
+36 EGIETAKRALG
-47 EGAVMVLPAG
+47 SEATTVLPAG
-57 AARATAGAGETYDWY
+57 AARVMAGACETYDWY
-72 AFLRALTEIAPVV
+72 AFLRGLTGVAPIV
-85 QPTPEMVA
+85 QPSPEMVA
-93 LLGEACERTLTPESY
+93 LLGEVCERTLTPGSY

-113 LSPRFHSAL
+113 RSPRFHNAL
-122 AHSLCRWSMDGLTP
+122 AHGFCRWSMDGLTP
-136 NLLEQGAD
+136 DRLEQGAQV
-144 AVLQQHAA
+144 VLEQHAA
-152 LAELDDDA
+152 LAELDDDT
-160 LREEWTRKT
+160 LCEEWTRKT
-169 RELSQLWR
+169 RELAQLWHE
-177 AWQAALTEAGL
+177 WQAALTEAGL
-188 IEPIRG
+188 MEPIRG

-205 AAQPLVIA
+205 AAPPLVMA
-213 GFTELTA
+213 GFTELSVL
-220 MDCAALRIL
+220 DIAALRIL

-237 VALHDDAHPDAY
+237 VALHNDAHPDAY
-249 RPTARLA
+249 RPTERL
-256 AILRAAGTPLQ
+256 IRMLRAAGIPLE
-267 EVFVPPTLLAPPQM
+267 EVPLLSATAAPPQI

-300 LKLQQEGVALDEIAL
+300 LKLQRAGVALDEIAL

-326 LAVIFARYEIPLQG
+326 LAVVFARYDIPLQG

-349 WRVRWL
+349 WRIRWL

-377 PAHRLD
+377 PVHGLD
-383 YATLRPL
+383 FASLRPL
-390 HRLRR
+390 HALRR
-395 HQSARSWL
+395 HQPARSWL
-403 DAALTRAEDPNL
+403 DAALTRAVDPDL
-415 HRLLQRLHEWRQG
+415 HRLLRQLREMRQG

-440 ILHLGAPT
+440 IVLLGAPM
-448 QESDL
+448 QENDL
-453 AELLQ
+453 AEWLQ
-458 LVDAYARQ
+458 LIDAYARRWQ
-466 WRRRSAPEATNLLER
+466 QLGLADAITLLER
-481 LVSGARYTH
+481 LVSGARYTY
-490 RLGTSG
+490 RLGDSG

-518 LEGTLPR
+518 LEGLLPR
-525 RCPDDPFLREGERNA
+525 RCPDDPFLREVERHA

-545 GAQGVWLPTRAD
+545 GAQGVYLPTRAD
-557 AQAAEPMLFQ
+557 AQAAEPMLFH
-567 RILHSARER
+567 RILHAARER

-604 GDAVRTRFYSLE
+604 GDAVRTRFHSLE

-646 RHPDHRARLADL
+646 RHPDHRVRLADL
-658 ERPFSVTEL
+658 DRPFSVTEL

-683 RLRSLARELSLR
+683 RLRPLARELSLR

-795 PLHNQQ
+795 PLHNQR

>member
-20 NSVSTAM
+20 NTVSTAM

-72 AFLRALTEIAPVV
+72 AFLRALTGIAPVV

-136 NLLEQGAD
+136 DLLEQGAD

-169 RELSQLWR
+169 RELAQLWR

-188 IEPIRG
+188 MEPIRG

-205 AAQPLVIA
+205 AAPPLVMA

-256 AILRAAGTPLQ
+256 AILRAAGMPLQ
-267 EVFVPPTLLAPPQM
+267 EVFVPPAPLAFPQM
-281 TILDTPNPLYEVET
+281 AILDTPNPLYEVET

-395 HQSARSWL
+395 CQSARSWL

-466 WRRRSAPEATNLLER
+466 WRRRGATEATNLLER

-567 RILHSARER
+567 RILHAARER

-604 GDAVRTRFYSLE
+604 GDAVRTRFHSLE

-646 RHPDHRARLADL
+646 RHPDHRVRLADL
-658 ERPFSVTEL
+658 DRPFSVTEL

-683 RLRSLARELSLR
+683 RLRPLARELSLR

-705 CRAVRQRPRS
+705 CRAVRQRPHS

-795 PLHNQQ
+795 PLHNQR

>member
-1 MENPCGGIRPYERA
+1 MGLSNYTPDGVLMTA
-15 EKTRY
+15 KTRY
-20 NSVSTAM
+20 NTVSTAM

-72 AFLRALTEIAPVV
+72 AFLRALTGIAPVV

-122 AHSLCRWSMDGLTP
+122 AHSFCRWSMDGLTP
-136 NLLEQGAD
+136 DRLEQGAD
-144 AVLQQHAA
+144 AVLQQHTA

-169 RELSQLWR
+169 RELARLWR
-177 AWQAALTEAGL
+177 EWHATLTDAGL
-188 IEPIRG
+188 MEPIRG
-194 WQILLDALPAH
+194 WQALLDALPSCAP
-205 AAQPLVIA
+205 PLVMV
-213 GFTELTA
+213 GFTELSV
-220 MDCAALRIL
+220 MDIAALRIL
-229 DARTPIAL
+229 DARTQIAL
-237 VALHDDAHPDAY
+237 VALHDDEQPDAY
-249 RPTARLA
+249 RPTARL
-256 AILRAAGTPLQ
+256 IQSLQQAGIALEDTT
-267 EVFVPPTLLAPPQM
+267 VPVAVAAPPPM

-395 HQSARSWL
+395 CQSARSWL

-466 WRRRSAPEATNLLER
+466 WRRRGATEATNLLER

-545 GAQGVWLPTRAD
+545 GAQGVCLPTRAD

-604 GDAVRTRFYSLE
+604 GDAVRTRFHSLE

-658 ERPFSVTEL
+658 DRPFSVTEL

-683 RLRSLARELSLR
+683 RLRPLARELSLR

-705 CRAVRQRPRS
+705 CRAVRQRPHS

-795 PLHNQQ
+795 PLHNQR

-954 FADLCRTAQR
+954 FADLCRAAQR

>member
-1 MENPCGGIRPYERA
+1 
-15 EKTRY
+15 
-20 NSVSTAM
+20 M
-27 RLFLCASYR
+27 RLFVCASYR
-36 EGIQAAKSALG
+36 EGIETAKRALG
-47 EGAVMVLPAG
+47 SEATTVLPAG
-57 AARATAGAGETYDWY
+57 AARVMAGACETYDWY
-72 AFLRALTEIAPVV
+72 AFLRGLTGIAPIV
-85 QPTPEMVA
+85 QPSPEMVA
-93 LLGEACERTLTPESY
+93 LLGEVCERALTPGSY

-122 AHSLCRWSMDGLTP
+122 AHSFCRWSMDGLTP
-136 NLLEQGAD
+136 DRLEQGAD
-144 AVLQQHAA
+144 AVQQQHTA

-169 RELSQLWR
+169 RELARLWR
-177 AWQAALTEAGL
+177 EWHATLTDAGL
-188 IEPIRG
+188 MEPIRG
-194 WQILLDALPAH
+194 WQALLDALPSCAP
-205 AAQPLVIA
+205 PLVMA
-213 GFTELTA
+213 GFTELSV
-220 MDCAALRIL
+220 MDIAALRLL
-229 DARTPIAL
+229 DARTQIAL
-237 VALHDDAHPDAY
+237 VALHDDEQPDAY
-249 RPTARLA
+249 RPTARL
-256 AILRAAGTPLQ
+256 IQSLQQAGIALEDTT
-267 EVFVPPTLLAPPQM
+267 VPVAVAAPPPM

-300 LKLQQEGVALDEIAL
+300 LKLQRAGVALNEIAL

-326 LAVIFARYEIPLQG
+326 LEVIFARYEIGLQG

-355 MDGIRLLMGVGV
+355 MDGVRVLMGVGV

-377 PAHRLD
+377 PVHGLD
-383 YATLRPL
+383 FASLRPL
-390 HRLRR
+390 HALRR
-395 HQSARSWL
+395 HQPARSWL
-403 DAALTRAEDPNL
+403 DAALTRAVDPDL
-415 HRLLQRLHEWRQG
+415 HRLLRQLREMRQG

-440 ILHLGAPT
+440 IVLLGAPM
-448 QESDL
+448 QENDL
-453 AELLQ
+453 AEWLQ
-458 LVDAYARQ
+458 LIDAYARRWQ
-466 WRRRSAPEATNLLER
+466 QLGLADAITLLER
-481 LVSGARYTH
+481 LVSGARYTY
-490 RLGTSG
+490 RLGDSG

-518 LEGTLPR
+518 LEGLLPR
-525 RCPDDPFLREGERNA
+525 RCPDDPFLREVERHA

-545 GAQGVWLPTRAD
+545 GAQGVYLPTRAD

-567 RILHSARER
+567 RVLHTARER

-616 AITPAPE
+616 SITPAPN

-629 DQSLREP
+629 DQSLCEP
-636 TPYTEPPPIL
+636 MPYAEPAPIL
-646 RHPDHRARLADL
+646 RNPDYRARLADL
-658 ERPFSVTEL
+658 GRLFSVTEL
-667 ETLLR
+667 ETLVR

-683 RLRSLARELSLR
+683 RLRPLVRELSLR

-705 CRAVRQRPRS
+705 CRAVRSRPHN
-715 HDPREWVQQLVE
+715 HDPHEWVQRLTEQ
-727 HLQALLAERAPDL
+727 LQALLTARAPDL
-740 PDWQVEVLRALAQRL
+740 PDWQVVVLRALAQRL

-767 QQFGLEPH
+767 QQFGLQPH

-781 GSATDDEDERAIAE
+781 GGEVDDEDERALAE

-801 QPRRVVYRLGN
+801 QPRSVVYPLAN
-812 GREIA
+812 GQQIA

-835 VLDYKLGSAPARSD
+835 VLDYKLGSAPSSAD
-849 FLDGRAVQG
+849 FREGRVVQG

-864 VRSLMPNA
+864 VRSILREGT
-872 QVVLAYDRL
+872 QIVLAYDRL
-881 KAGKRVRFVP
+881 KAGTRVRFVP
-891 NETQLVQRFNRGNWE
+891 HTTPLVQRFSRGDWE
-906 DNGCV
+906 DGGCMAP
-911 VLLTQGQWRQAENR
+911 LSQGQWRQAENR
-925 LRQLLTQA
+925 LRQRLTQA

-938 HAAIAPT
+938 QAQITPT

-954 FADLCRTAQR
+954 FTDLCRMAQR

>member
-1 MENPCGGIRPYERA
+1 
-15 EKTRY
+15 
-20 NSVSTAM
+20 
-27 RLFLCASYR
+27 
-36 EGIQAAKSALG
+36 
-47 EGAVMVLPAG
+47 
-57 AARATAGAGETYDWY
+57 
-72 AFLRALTEIAPVV
+72 
-85 QPTPEMVA
+85 
-93 LLGEACERTLTPESY
+93 
-108 FGKVR
+108 
-113 LSPRFHSAL
+113 
-122 AHSLCRWSMDGLTP
+122 
-136 NLLEQGAD
+136 
-144 AVLQQHAA
+144 
-152 LAELDDDA
+152 
-160 LREEWTRKT
+160 
-169 RELSQLWR
+169 
-177 AWQAALTEAGL
+177 
-188 IEPIRG
+188 
-194 WQILLDALPAH
+194 
-205 AAQPLVIA
+205 
-213 GFTELTA
+213 
-220 MDCAALRIL
+220 
-229 DARTPIAL
+229 
-237 VALHDDAHPDAY
+237 
-249 RPTARLA
+249 
-256 AILRAAGTPLQ
+256 
-267 EVFVPPTLLAPPQM
+267 
-281 TILDTPNPLYEVET
+281 
-295 VAREI
+295 
-300 LKLQQEGVALDEIAL
+300 
-315 LVRQPDALAET
+315 
-326 LAVIFARYEIPLQG
+326 
-340 EVGLPLERS
+340 
-349 WRVRWL
+349 
-355 MDGIRLLMGVGV
+355 
-367 GADWLHWLEH
+367 
-377 PAHRLD
+377 
-383 YATLRPL
+383 
-390 HRLRR
+390 
-395 HQSARSWL
+395 
-403 DAALTRAEDPNL
+403 LTRAEDPNL

-453 AELLQ
+453 AEWLQ

-466 WRRRSAPEATNLLER
+466 WRRRGATEATNLLER

-604 GDAVRTRFYSLE
+604 GDAVRTRFHSLE

-646 RHPDHRARLADL
+646 RHPDHRVRLADL

-683 RLRSLARELSLR
+683 RLRPLARELSLR

-705 CRAVRQRPRS
+705 CRAVRQRPHS
-715 HDPREWVQQLVE
+715 HDPHEWVQRLVE

>member
-1 MENPCGGIRPYERA
+1 
-15 EKTRY
+15 
-20 NSVSTAM
+20 M

-72 AFLRALTEIAPVV
+72 AFLRALTGIAPVV

-136 NLLEQGAD
+136 DLLEQGAD

-169 RELSQLWR
+169 RELAQLWR

-188 IEPIRG
+188 MEPIRG

-205 AAQPLVIA
+205 AAQPLVMA

-229 DARTPIAL
+229 DARTPIGL

-256 AILRAAGTPLQ
+256 AMLRGASIPLQ
-267 EVFVPPTLLAPPQM
+267 EVLIPPAPLAPPQM

-315 LVRQPDALAET
+315 LVRQPDTLAET

-355 MDGIRLLMGVGV
+355 MDGIRLLIGVGV

-403 DAALTRAEDPNL
+403 DAALTRVEDPNL
-415 HRLLQRLHEWRQG
+415 HRLLQRWHEWRQG

-453 AELLQ
+453 AEWLQ

-466 WRRRSAPEATNLLER
+466 WRRRGATEATNLLER

-567 RILHSARER
+567 RILHAARER

-604 GDAVRTRFYSLE
+604 GDAVRTRFHSLE

-636 TPYTEPPPIL
+636 TPYAEPPPIL

-683 RLRSLARELSLR
+683 RLRPLARELSLR

-705 CRAVRQRPRS
+705 CRAVRQRPHS
-715 HDPREWVQQLVE
+715 HDPHEWVQRLVE

-864 VRSLMPNA
+864 VRSLLPNA

-891 NETQLVQRFNRGNWE
+891 NEPQLVQRFNRGNWE
-906 DNGCV
+906 DSKVCEVISTN
-911 VLLTQGQWRQAENR
+911 QWRQAENR

-954 FADLCRTAQR
+954 FADLCRAAQR

>member
-1 MENPCGGIRPYERA
+1 
-15 EKTRY
+15 
-20 NSVSTAM
+20 
-27 RLFLCASYR
+27 
-36 EGIQAAKSALG
+36 
-47 EGAVMVLPAG
+47 MVLPAG

-72 AFLRALTEIAPVV
+72 AFLRALTGIAPVV

-136 NLLEQGAD
+136 DLLEQGAD

-169 RELSQLWR
+169 RELAQLWR

-188 IEPIRG
+188 MEPIRG

-205 AAQPLVIA
+205 AAPPLVMA

-256 AILRAAGTPLQ
+256 AILRAAGMPLQ
-267 EVFVPPTLLAPPQM
+267 EVFVPPAPLAFPQM
-281 TILDTPNPLYEVET
+281 AILDTPNPLYEVET

-453 AELLQ
+453 AEWLQ

-466 WRRRSAPEATNLLER
+466 WRRRGATEATNLLER

-567 RILHSARER
+567 RILHAARER

-604 GDAVRTRFYSLE
+604 GDAVRTRFHSLE

-683 RLRSLARELSLR
+683 RLRPLARELSLR

-705 CRAVRQRPRS
+705 CRAVRQRPHS
-715 HDPREWVQQLVE
+715 HDPHEWVQRLVE

-858 LLYVHA
+858 LLCA
-864 VRSLMPNA
+864 CGA
-872 QVVLAYDRL
+872 QPD
-881 KAGKRVRFVP
+881 
-891 NETQLVQRFNRGNWE
+891 
-906 DNGCV
+906 
-911 VLLTQGQWRQAENR
+911 
-925 LRQLLTQA
+925 
-933 IEGLR
+933 
-938 HAAIAPT
+938 
-945 PGDHCRRCA
+945 
-954 FADLCRTAQR
+954 AQRAGRAGV

>member
-1 MENPCGGIRPYERA
+1 
-15 EKTRY
+15 
-20 NSVSTAM
+20 
-27 RLFLCASYR
+27 
-36 EGIQAAKSALG
+36 
-47 EGAVMVLPAG
+47 MVLPAG
-57 AARATAGAGETYDWY
+57 AARLMTGAGETYDWY
-72 AFLRALTEIAPVV
+72 AFLRALTGIAPVV

-93 LLGEACERTLTPESY
+93 LLGEVCERALTPGSY

-122 AHSLCRWSMDGLTP
+122 AHSFCRWSMDGLTP
-136 NLLEQGAD
+136 DRLEQGAD
-144 AVLQQHAA
+144 AVQQQHTA
-152 LAELDDDA
+152 LDELDDDA

-169 RELSQLWR
+169 RELARLWR
-177 AWQAALTEAGL
+177 EWHATLTDAGL
-188 IEPIRG
+188 MEPIRG
-194 WQILLDALPAH
+194 WQALLDALPSCAP
-205 AAQPLVIA
+205 PLVMA
-213 GFTELTA
+213 GFTELSV
-220 MDCAALRIL
+220 MDIAALRIL

-256 AILRAAGTPLQ
+256 AILRAAGMPLQ
-267 EVFVPPTLLAPPQM
+267 EVFIPPTPLAPPQM

-355 MDGIRLLMGVGV
+355 MDGIRLLMGVGI

-390 HRLRR
+390 HRLHR

-453 AELLQ
+453 AEWLQ

-466 WRRRSAPEATNLLER
+466 WRRRGATEATNLLER

-507 VETQVAFALQV
+507 VATQVAFALQV

-567 RILHSARER
+567 RILHAARER

-604 GDAVRTRFYSLE
+604 GDAVRTRFHSLE

-646 RHPDHRARLADL
+646 RHPDHRVRLADL
-658 ERPFSVTEL
+658 DRPFSVTEL

-683 RLRSLARELSLR
+683 RLRPLARELSLR

-705 CRAVRQRPRS
+705 CRAVRQRPHS
-715 HDPREWVQQLVE
+715 HDPHEWVQRLVE

>member
-1 MENPCGGIRPYERA
+1 
-15 EKTRY
+15 
-20 NSVSTAM
+20 
-27 RLFLCASYR
+27 
-36 EGIQAAKSALG
+36 
-47 EGAVMVLPAG
+47 MVLPAG
-57 AARATAGAGETYDWY
+57 AARLMTGAGETYDWY
-72 AFLRALTEIAPVV
+72 AFLRALTGIAPVV
-85 QPTPEMVA
+85 QPSPEMVA
-93 LLGEACERTLTPESY
+93 LLGEVCERALTPHDY

-113 LSPRFHSAL
+113 RSPRFHNAL
-122 AHSLCRWSMDGLTP
+122 AHGFCRWSMDGLTP
-136 NLLEQGAD
+136 DRLEQGAQV
-144 AVLQQHAA
+144 VLEQHAA
-152 LAELDDDA
+152 LAELDDHT
-160 LREEWTRKT
+160 LRDEWAHKT
-169 RELSQLWR
+169 RELARLWR
-177 AWQAALTEAGL
+177 DWQATLTGAGL
-188 IEPIRG
+188 VEPIRS
-194 WQILLDALPAH
+194 WQLLLDALPNHH
-205 AAQPLVIA
+205 APPFLLV
-213 GFTELTA
+213 GFVELSV
-220 MDCAALRIL
+220 MDLAALRIL
-229 DARTPIAL
+229 DARTQVAM

-249 RPTARLA
+249 RPTERL
-256 AILRAAGTPLQ
+256 IRMLRAAGIPLE
-267 EVFVPPTLLAPPQM
+267 EVPLPSATAAPPQM

-295 VAREI
+295 IAREI
-300 LKLQQEGVALDEIAL
+300 LKLQRAGVALDEIAL

-326 LAVIFARYEIPLQG
+326 LAVIFARYDIPLQG

-355 MDGIRLLMGVGV
+355 MDGVRLLMGVGV

-383 YATLRPL
+383 YTTLRSL
-390 HRLRR
+390 HALRR
-395 HQSARSWL
+395 HQPARSWL
-403 DAALTRAEDPNL
+403 DAALTRAADPTL
-415 HRLLQRLHEWRQG
+415 HRLLQQLHELRQG
-428 LPASLPQVARRL
+428 LPANLPQVARRL
-440 ILHLGAPT
+440 ITLLGTPT

-453 AELLQ
+453 TEWLQ

-466 WRRRSAPEATNLLER
+466 WPRLSLADAVNLLER
-481 LVSGARYTH
+481 VVRGARYTH
-490 RLGTSG
+490 RLGNSG

-507 VETQVAFALQV
+507 VGAQVAFALQV
-518 LEGTLPR
+518 LEGVLPR
-525 RCPDDPFLREGERNA
+525 RCPDDPFLREAERNA

-545 GAQGVWLPTRAD
+545 GAQGVYLPTRAD

-567 RILHSARER
+567 RVLHTAREQ

-590 ALPSFYLETLKARL
+590 ALPSFYLETLKAQYRN
-604 GDAVRTRFYSLE
+604 AVRTRFYRLE
-616 AITPAPE
+616 DITPAPE
-623 DALHPY
+623 DALHAY
-629 DQSLREP
+629 DQSLCEP
-636 TPYTEPPPIL
+636 TAYAEPPPIL

-658 ERPFSVTEL
+658 SRPFSVTEL

-672 CPFEHFARYVL
+672 CPFEHFARYGL
-683 RLRSLARELSLR
+683 RLRPLVRELSLR

-715 HDPREWVQQLVE
+715 HNPHEWVQRLVE
-727 HLQALLAERAPDL
+727 HLQELLAERAPDL
-740 PDWQVEVLRALAQRL
+740 PDWQIAVLRALAQRL

-781 GSATDDEDERAIAE
+781 GSAVDDEDERALAE

-801 QPRRVVYRLGN
+801 QPRRVVYPLAN
-812 GREIA
+812 GQAIA

-829 QRDVAL
+829 QRDIAL
-835 VLDYKLGSAPARSD
+835 VLDYKLGSAPSSTD
-849 FLDGRAVQG
+849 FREGRVVQG

-864 VRSLMPNA
+864 VRSFLPNA

-891 NETQLVQRFNRGNWE
+891 HTTQLVQRFNKANWE
-906 DNGCV
+906 DNGCCV
-911 VLLTQGQWRQAENR
+911 PIPTNQWRQAEGK

-938 HAAIAPT
+938 QAQIAPT

>member
-1 MENPCGGIRPYERA
+1 
-15 EKTRY
+15 
-20 NSVSTAM
+20 M

-47 EGAVMVLPAG
+47 EGAVMVLPTG

-72 AFLRALTEIAPVV
+72 AFLRALTGIAPVV

-136 NLLEQGAD
+136 DLLEQGTD

-169 RELSQLWR
+169 RELAQLWR

-188 IEPIRG
+188 MEPIRG

-205 AAQPLVIA
+205 AAPPLMMA

-256 AILRAAGTPLQ
+256 AILRAAGMPLQ
-267 EVFVPPTLLAPPQM
+267 EVFVPPAPLAFPQM
-281 TILDTPNPLYEVET
+281 AILDTPNPLYEVET

-377 PAHRLD
+377 PAHQLD

-453 AELLQ
+453 AEWLQ

-466 WRRRSAPEATNLLER
+466 WRRRGATEATNLLER

-567 RILHSARER
+567 RILHAAREQ

-604 GDAVRTRFYSLE
+604 GDAVRTRFHSLE

-636 TPYTEPPPIL
+636 TPYAEPPPIL

-658 ERPFSVTEL
+658 ERPFSITEL

-683 RLRSLARELSLR
+683 RLRPLARELSLR

-705 CRAVRQRPRS
+705 CRAVRQRPHS
-715 HDPREWVQQLVE
+715 HDPHEWVQRLVE

-817 LCGVIDRIDLSP
+817 LCGVIDRIDLSL

-864 VRSLMPNA
+864 VRSLLPNA

>member
-1 MENPCGGIRPYERA
+1 
-15 EKTRY
+15 
-20 NSVSTAM
+20 
-27 RLFLCASYR
+27 
-36 EGIQAAKSALG
+36 
-47 EGAVMVLPAG
+47 MVLPAG
-57 AARATAGAGETYDWY
+57 AARLMTGAGETYDCY
-72 AFLRALTEIAPVV
+72 AFLRGLTGIAPIV
-85 QPTPEMVA
+85 QPSPEMVA
-93 LLGEACERTLTPESY
+93 LLGEVCERALTPGSY

-122 AHSLCRWSMDGLTP
+122 AHSFCRWSMDGLTP
-136 NLLEQGAD
+136 DRLEQGAD
-144 AVLQQHAA
+144 AVQQQHTA
-152 LAELDDDA
+152 LDELDDDA

-169 RELSQLWR
+169 RELARLWR
-177 AWQAALTEAGL
+177 EWQAALTEAGL
-188 IEPIRG
+188 MEPIRG

-205 AAQPLVIA
+205 AAPPLVMA
-213 GFTELTA
+213 GFTELSV
-220 MDCAALRIL
+220 MDIAALRIL

-237 VALHDDAHPDAY
+237 VALHDDEQPDAY
-249 RPTARLA
+249 RPTARL
-256 AILRAAGTPLQ
+256 IQSLQQAGIALEDTT
-267 EVFVPPTLLAPPQM
+267 VPVAVAAPPPM

-300 LKLQQEGVALDEIAL
+300 LKLQRAGVALDEIAL

-466 WRRRSAPEATNLLER
+466 WRRRGATEATNLLER

-507 VETQVAFALQV
+507 VATQVAFALQV

-567 RILHSARER
+567 RILHAARER

-604 GDAVRTRFYSLE
+604 GDAVRTRFHSLE

-646 RHPDHRARLADL
+646 RHPDHRVRLADL

-683 RLRSLARELSLR
+683 RLRPLARELSLR

-795 PLHNQQ
+795 PLHNQR

>member
-1 MENPCGGIRPYERA
+1 
-15 EKTRY
+15 
-20 NSVSTAM
+20 M

-72 AFLRALTEIAPVV
+72 AFLRALTGIAPVV

-122 AHSLCRWSMDGLTP
+122 AHSFCRWSMDGLTP
-136 NLLEQGAD
+136 DLLEQGTD

-169 RELSQLWR
+169 RELAQLWR

-188 IEPIRG
+188 MEPIRG

-205 AAQPLVIA
+205 AAPPLVMA

-256 AILRAAGTPLQ
+256 AILRAAGMPLQ
-267 EVFVPPTLLAPPQM
+267 EVFVPPAPLAFPQM
-281 TILDTPNPLYEVET
+281 AILDTPNPLYEVET

-453 AELLQ
+453 AEWLQ

-466 WRRRSAPEATNLLER
+466 WRRRGATEATNLLER

-567 RILHSARER
+567 RILHAARER

-604 GDAVRTRFYSLE
+604 GDAVRTRFHSLE

-646 RHPDHRARLADL
+646 RHPDHRVRLADL
-658 ERPFSVTEL
+658 DRPFSVTEL

-683 RLRSLARELSLR
+683 RLRPLARELSLR

>member
-1 MENPCGGIRPYERA
+1 
-15 EKTRY
+15 
-20 NSVSTAM
+20 M

-47 EGAVMVLPAG
+47 ESAVMVLPAG

-72 AFLRALTEIAPVV
+72 AFLRALTGIAPVV

-136 NLLEQGAD
+136 DLLEQGAD

-169 RELSQLWR
+169 RELAQIWR

-188 IEPIRG
+188 MEPIRG

-205 AAQPLVIA
+205 AAQPLVMA

-237 VALHDDAHPDAY
+237 VAMHDDAHPDAY

-256 AILRAAGTPLQ
+256 AMLRAAGMPLQ
-267 EVFVPPTLLAPPQM
+267 EVFIPPTPLAPPQM

-395 HQSARSWL
+395 CQSARSWL

-466 WRRRSAPEATNLLER
+466 WRRRGATEATNLLER

-604 GDAVRTRFYSLE
+604 GDAVRTRFHSLE

-646 RHPDHRARLADL
+646 RHPDHRVRLADL
-658 ERPFSVTEL
+658 DRPFSVTEL

-672 CPFEHFARYVL
+672 CPFEHFARYML
-683 RLRSLARELSLR
+683 RLRPLARELSLR

-705 CRAVRQRPRS
+705 CRAVRQRPHS
-715 HDPREWVQQLVE
+715 HDPHEWVQRLVE

-864 VRSLMPNA
+864 VRSLLPNA

-891 NETQLVQRFNRGNWE
+891 NTTPLVQRFNRGNWE

-911 VLLTQGQWRQAENR
+911 VLLSQGQWRQAESR

-933 IEGLR
+933 IDGLR

>member
-1 MENPCGGIRPYERA
+1 
-15 EKTRY
+15 
-20 NSVSTAM
+20 
-27 RLFLCASYR
+27 
-36 EGIQAAKSALG
+36 
-47 EGAVMVLPAG
+47 
-57 AARATAGAGETYDWY
+57 
-72 AFLRALTEIAPVV
+72 
-85 QPTPEMVA
+85 
-93 LLGEACERTLTPESY
+93 
-108 FGKVR
+108 
-113 LSPRFHSAL
+113 
-122 AHSLCRWSMDGLTP
+122 
-136 NLLEQGAD
+136 
-144 AVLQQHAA
+144 
-152 LAELDDDA
+152 
-160 LREEWTRKT
+160 
-169 RELSQLWR
+169 
-177 AWQAALTEAGL
+177 
-188 IEPIRG
+188 
-194 WQILLDALPAH
+194 
-205 AAQPLVIA
+205 
-213 GFTELTA
+213 
-220 MDCAALRIL
+220 
-229 DARTPIAL
+229 
-237 VALHDDAHPDAY
+237 
-249 RPTARLA
+249 
-256 AILRAAGTPLQ
+256 
-267 EVFVPPTLLAPPQM
+267 
-281 TILDTPNPLYEVET
+281 
-295 VAREI
+295 
-300 LKLQQEGVALDEIAL
+300 
-315 LVRQPDALAET
+315 
-326 LAVIFARYEIPLQG
+326 
-340 EVGLPLERS
+340 
-349 WRVRWL
+349 
-355 MDGIRLLMGVGV
+355 MGVGV

-453 AELLQ
+453 AEWLQ

-466 WRRRSAPEATNLLER
+466 WRRRGATEATNLLER

-567 RILHSARER
+567 RILHAARER

-604 GDAVRTRFYSLE
+604 GDAVRTRFHSLE

-646 RHPDHRARLADL
+646 RHPDHRVRLADL
-658 ERPFSVTEL
+658 DRPFSVTEL

-683 RLRSLARELSLR
+683 RLRPLARELSLR

-705 CRAVRQRPRS
+705 CRAVRQRPHS
-715 HDPREWVQQLVE
+715 HDPHEWVQRLVE

-795 PLHNQQ
+795 PLHNQR

-864 VRSLMPNA
+864 VRSLLPNA